1 MLYHFS
7 LILMIMNCLKMTKIV
22 LRYNQLAGSE
32 LSQNNVIANIEDVY
46 SRNNHTRFLIEK
58 KIMLKW
64 MNLFQ
69 IIQIDFN

>member
-1 MLYHFS
+1 MK
-7 LILMIMNCLKMTKIV
+7 CLKMTKIV

>member
-1 MLYHFS
+1 
-7 LILMIMNCLKMTKIV
+7 MNCLKMTKIV

>member
-1 MLYHFS
+1 
-7 LILMIMNCLKMTKIV
+7 MIMNCLKMTKIV

>member
-1 MLYHFS
+1 
-7 LILMIMNCLKMTKIV
+7 MNCLKMTKIV

-46 SRNNHTRFLIEK
+46 SRNNHTRFLIEI

>member
-1 MLYHFS
+1 
-7 LILMIMNCLKMTKIV
+7 MNCLKMTKIV
-22 LRYNQLAGSE
+22 LRYHQLAGSE

>member
-1 MLYHFS
+1 
-7 LILMIMNCLKMTKIV
+7 MTKIV

>member
-1 MLYHFS
+1 
-7 LILMIMNCLKMTKIV
+7 MIINCLKMTKIV

>member
-1 MLYHFS
+1 
-7 LILMIMNCLKMTKIV
+7 MNCLKMTKIV

-58 KIMLKW
+58 NIMLKW